1 MNGVTIFDTIHAT
14 TEVMDSFLILMFT
27 AIAFLI
33 VFTLLIIIE
42 YSDSKIVN
50 TILVLFT
57 ILTIGFSVNKIC
69 FYPPLKT
76 IELDYNYYL
85 AHIDESISMEEVRKK
100 YMIVDVN
107 DDVYTLYELPQRNC
121 EHNCEHNWIPLGEY
135 KGNNKNEYALL
146 CTECEE
152 TKHVIVD

>member
-1 MNGVTIFDTIHAT
+1 MNGVTIFDTIPAT

-42 YSDSKIVN
+42 YSDSKIVEV
-50 TILVLFT
+50 ISVLFM
-57 ILTIGFSVNKIC
+57 ILTFGFSVNKIC
-69 FYPPLKT
+69 FNPPLKT
-76 IELDYNYYL
+76 IELGYNYYL
-85 AHIDESISMEEVRKK
+85 AHIDESISMEEVREK
-100 YMIVDVN
+100 YMIIDVN
-107 DDVYTLYELPQRNC
+107 DDVYTLCELPQK
-121 EHNCEHNWIPLGEY
+121 ECEHNWISLGEY
-135 KGNNKNEYALL
+135 QGNNQNEYALL

>member
-1 MNGVTIFDTIHAT
+1 MNGVTIFDTIPAT
-14 TEVMDSFLILMFT
+14 TKVMDSFLILMFT

-33 VFTLLIIIE
+33 VFTLLIMIE

-50 TILVLFT
+50 AILVLFT

-69 FYPPLKT
+69 FNPPLKT
-76 IELDYNYYL
+76 IELGYNYYL
-85 AHIDESISMEEVRKK
+85 AYINESVPIEEVRKK
-100 YMIVDVN
+100 YMIIDVN
-107 DDVYTLYELPQRNC
+107 DDIYTLYELPQK
-121 EHNCEHNWIPLGEY
+121 ECEHNWTVLGEY

-152 TKHVIVD
+152 TKHVIVE